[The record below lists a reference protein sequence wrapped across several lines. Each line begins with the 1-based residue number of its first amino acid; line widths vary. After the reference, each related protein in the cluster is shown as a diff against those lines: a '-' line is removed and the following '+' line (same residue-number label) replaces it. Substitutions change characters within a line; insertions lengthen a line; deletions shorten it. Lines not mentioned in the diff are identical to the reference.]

1 MPLAELAA
9 AVREGRTTSS
19 ALVAESLRRIEAGD
33 GPVNAVVL
41 RRDEDALADAAA
53 LDARVAAGNDPGP
66 LAGLPLLV
74 KDTEDCAGLPTTLGS
89 LLRKD
94 AAPAERD
101 CDAVAR
107 LRAAGAVVV
116 GKTNTP
122 EFAFEGFTSNRL
134 FGDTHNPWAL
144 DWSPGGSSGGSG
156 AALAMGLAPLATGTD
171 GGGSIRNPRGLLRA
185 GRSEAHQGAD
195 RQRSHAVVDRSVDE
209 RSVDGLGRR
218 RRPAAGGAPW
228 ADRWRSHRGSHV
240 VAA

>member
-1 MPLAELAA
+1 MPLAKLAA

-41 RRDEDALADAAA
+41 RRDEEALADAAA

-74 KDTEDCAGLPTTLGS
+74 KDTEDCAGLPTTFGS

-101 CDAVAR
+101 CDAVSR

-144 DWSPGGSSGGSG
+144 DWSPGGSSWGSG
-156 AALAMGLAPLATGTD
+156 A
-171 GGGSIRNPRGLLRA
+171 
-185 GRSEAHQGAD
+185 
-195 RQRSHAVVDRSVDE
+195 
-209 RSVDGLGRR
+209 
-218 RRPAAGGAPW
+218 
-228 ADRWRSHRGSHV
+228 
-240 VAA
+240 

>member
-9 AVREGRTTSS
+9 AVREGRITSS

-53 LDARVAAGNDPGP
+53 LDARVAAGKDPGP

-74 KDTEDCAGLPTTLGS
+74 KDTEDCAGLPTTFGS

-107 LRAAGAVVV
+107 LRAPG
-116 GKTNTP
+116 
-122 EFAFEGFTSNRL
+122 
-134 FGDTHNPWAL
+134 PW
-144 DWSPGGSSGGSG
+144 WSARPTCPSSRSKGSPRTGCS
-156 AALAMGLAPLATGTD
+156 ATRTT
-171 GGGSIRNPRGLLRA
+171 RGRWI
-185 GRSEAHQGAD
+185 G
-195 RQRSHAVVDRSVDE
+195 
-209 RSVDGLGRR
+209 
-218 RRPAAGGAPW
+218 RPAARAEGAEP
-228 ADRWRSHRGSHV
+228 RWRWASPRSPPGPTAVGPSGSPRRS
-240 VAA
+240 AGWSG